1 VNIRAI
7 LALLVFFVF
16 GISGFPK
23 DPLEPESIINVDEYD
38 SSAAETDHV
47 NKSEGKNHNGEYRSK
62 TINNESPE
70 QKKQV
75 VQELPKKQSKK
86 SYQKLNAVESVD
98 EEESLDET
106 TELVRGN
113 IKHTQ
118 LEREDSGNL
127 PSYARRKNINQYD
140 SFKDPNFDPKNKDDF
155 KLQSLKNGTQLF
167 AVIQNNILAYPDS
180 QSPVSGVVT
189 IGKYKNAKVIGTAT
203 LDETTKRINVEFHTI
218 VLPDG
223 NTSYAIKGITSHRD
237 GELGLKGEYKTE
249 FWKWLWAE
257 AVVKSVSGYTDASID
272 KEHSLLGGFQN
283 IPSPE
288 NAAKKGAAKGLST
301 IGDRFAEKRRVAPE
315 MTEVTGPVQITIT
328 VLE

>member
-7 LALLVFFVF
+7 LALLVFFVC
-16 GISGFPK
+16 GISGYPK
-23 DPLEPESIINVDEYD
+23 DPLEPESIINIDEYD
-38 SSAAETDHV
+38 SSAAETNHV
-47 NKSEGKNHNGEYRSK
+47 NTSEDKNHGEESRSK
-62 TINNESPE
+62 MINNESPE

-75 VQELPKKQSKK
+75 LQELLKKQSKK
-86 SYQKLNAVESVD
+86 SYQKFNAVESVD
-98 EEESLDET
+98 EEVQDENI
-106 TELVRGN
+106 ERVRGS
-113 IKHTQ
+113 IRHSQ
-118 LEREDSGNL
+118 SEREDAGNL

-155 KLQSLKNGTQLF
+155 KLQSLKKGTQLF

-203 LDETTKRINVEFHTI
+203 LDETTKRINVEFHTL

-283 IPSPE
+283 VPSPE
-288 NAAKKGAAKGLST
+288 NAAKKGAAQGLST

>member
-1 VNIRAI
+1 MKSSTI
-7 LALLVFFVF
+7 LALLVFLFF
-16 GISGFPK
+16 GIYGYPN
-23 DPLEPESIINVDEYD
+23 DPLEPESIINIDEYD
-38 SSAAETDHV
+38 SSAAETNHI
-47 NKSEGKNHNGEYRSK
+47 NTSEDKNHGEESRQK
-62 TINNESPE
+62 TTNHENPE

-75 VQELPKKQSKK
+75 VYELPKRQTKK
-86 SYQKLNAVESVD
+86 SYRKLNAVENVDD
-98 EEESLDET
+98 EEVQYDN
-106 TELVRGN
+106 TEFPRGS
-113 IKHTQ
+113 IRHSQ
-118 LEREDSGNL
+118 SQSQDAGNL
-127 PSYARRKNINQYD
+127 PSYARRKNINQYE

-155 KLQSLKNGTQLF
+155 KLQSLKRGAQLF

-189 IGKYKNAKVIGTAT
+189 MGKYKNAKVIGTAT
-203 LDETTKRINVEFHTI
+203 LDETTKRINVEFHTL
-218 VLPDG
+218 VLHDG

-283 IPSPE
+283 VPSPE
-288 NAAKKGAAKGLST
+288 NAAKKGAAQGLNT